1 MLVDLMLFALVLV
14 VSAVVFIPL
23 HAITVRANR
32 GRNLLSAV
40 NVAIIAS
47 AIIGGA
53 AVWLV
58 CGGLFSAPGAK
69 AVACVGGG
77 IAFLGFGGTYNLIG
91 PASVD
96 RSISVHLVG
105 LVNQQAERRMASTD
119 LFRYYPLADVLEK
132 RFAECAEV
140 GVFER
145 QGADIVLTPRGR
157 RIARV
162 YAGIGKLLGLHPW
175 YLDRY
180 LAR

>member
-1 MLVDLMLFALVLV
+1 MLVDLMLFALALV
-14 VSAVVFIPL
+14 VSVVVFIPL
-23 HAITVRANR
+23 HLITVRANR

-47 AIIGGA
+47 AIMGGA
-53 AVWLV
+53 TVWLV
-58 CGGLFSAPGAK
+58 CGDLFSAPGAK

-77 IAFLGFGGTYNLIG
+77 IAFLGFGSTYNLIG

-96 RSISVHLVG
+96 RSISVHLVS
-105 LVNQQAERRMASTD
+105 LVNQQAKRRMASAD
-119 LFRYYPLADVLEK
+119 LFHYYPHADVFEK
-132 RFAECAEV
+132 RFAECSEV

-145 QGADIVLTPRGR
+145 QGADILLTARGR

-162 YAGIGKLLGLHPW
+162 YAGMGKLLGLHPW

-180 LAR
+180 LTR